1 MKFPSEQQYSR
12 RKIGGN
18 VEVTIVYSHVI
29 ESQAFFMSNVPF
41 MEKELC

>member
-1 MKFPSEQQYSR
+1 MNFPSEQQYSR

-29 ESQAFFMSNVPF
+29 ESQAFFMSDVPL

>member
-1 MKFPSEQQYSR
+1 MNFPSEQQYSR
-12 RKIGGN
+12 RKIGRN

-29 ESQAFFMSNVPF
+29 ESQAFFMSDVPL